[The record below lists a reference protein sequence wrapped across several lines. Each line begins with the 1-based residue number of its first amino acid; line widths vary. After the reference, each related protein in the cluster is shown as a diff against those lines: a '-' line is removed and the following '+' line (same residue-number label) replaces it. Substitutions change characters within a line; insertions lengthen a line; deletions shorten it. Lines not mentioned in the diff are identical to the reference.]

1 MDAIERKA
9 RITALMQGMK
19 ADAYRAYRKLEMERM
34 ERQTVPFGPAIAGAI
49 NREGIIGWWVNHADG
64 A

>member
-1 MDAIERKA
+1 MDAVERKA
-9 RITALMQGMK
+9 RITALMQGVK
-19 ADAYRAYRKLEMERM
+19 DDVYRAYRKHEMERM

-49 NREGIIGWWVNHADG
+49 NREGIIGWWVNHTDG